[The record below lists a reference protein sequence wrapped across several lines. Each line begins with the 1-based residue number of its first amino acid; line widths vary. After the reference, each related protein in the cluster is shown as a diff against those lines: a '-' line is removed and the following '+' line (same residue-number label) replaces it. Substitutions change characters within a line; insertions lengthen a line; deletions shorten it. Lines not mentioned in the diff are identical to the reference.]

1 MKTYVSIYYG
11 FDFETPLYQFDNGN
25 EANRFIKGKLWKR
38 VETWIIISIIYSS
51 AVIMDLHKF
60 ALEMSI

>member
-25 EANRFIKGKLWKR
+25 EANRFIKESFEKELKL
-38 VETWIIISIIYSS
+38 ELYSIIYSQC
-51 AVIMDLHKF
+51 DNGF
-60 ALEMSI
+60 A